1 MIASEALKKAGD
13 KPAAAKKRVV
23 EVSYAVGDQVT
34 VIDGPFAT
42 MAAVV
47 SDVEPTTQK
56 LTVLVPSSGATR
68 RWNSASIRWRS
79 FSKSSDVVC
88 MNGGRFPAAFCV
100 AGTICA
106 TTCHA
111 RTIALMA
118 SKGKPSPRSAV
129 KPLSNAQVSRLAK
142 AHTLVDPMHDL
153 PTGPDRTINE
163 AEIAAQNPKGTSRLL
178 KGVDVVFR
186 ASCRTYA
193 WGLDNIPETG
203 PFITAAT
210 HVTMFDV
217 FVPMASLFHMGR
229 RPRYMAKAEMAHWP
243 LIGKWFQIVGMQPV
257 QRRSGKARAIE
268 ETSVEILTSGRPLTV
283 WPEGTV
289 TRDPKKWPMSMK
301 NGVGVIAL
309 EASRRL
315 GYQVPLFCAVTWG
328 AASIN
333 TVAVAAQERRHVLR
347 RAAGLR

>member
-1 MIASEALKKAGD
+1 
-13 KPAAAKKRVV
+13 
-23 EVSYAVGDQVT
+23 
-34 VIDGPFAT
+34 
-42 MAAVV
+42 MA
-47 SDVEPTTQK
+47 
-56 LTVLVPSSGATR
+56 
-68 RWNSASIRWRS
+68 
-79 FSKSSDVVC
+79 F
-88 MNGGRFPAAFCV
+88 
-100 AGTICA
+100 
-106 TTCHA
+106 
-111 RTIALMA
+111 MA

-333 TVAVAAQERRHVLR
+333 HWWPWPRKNVVMCYDAQLDYADLLVDSESWGDEPPVELADELTRRVRVRMTQVMAEIRGERAPSGYWDYRTMR
-347 RAAGLR
+347 RVTD

>member
-1 MIASEALKKAGD
+1 
-13 KPAAAKKRVV
+13 
-23 EVSYAVGDQVT
+23 
-34 VIDGPFAT
+34 
-42 MAAVV
+42 
-47 SDVEPTTQK
+47 
-56 LTVLVPSSGATR
+56 
-68 RWNSASIRWRS
+68 
-79 FSKSSDVVC
+79 
-88 MNGGRFPAAFCV
+88 
-100 AGTICA
+100 
-106 TTCHA
+106 
-111 RTIALMA
+111 MA

-333 TVAVAAQERRHVLR
+333 HWWPWPRKNVVMCYDAQLDYADLLVDSESWGDEPPVELADALTRRVRVRMTQVMAEIRGERAPSGYWDYRTMR
-347 RAAGLR
+347 RVTD

>member
-1 MIASEALKKAGD
+1 
-13 KPAAAKKRVV
+13 
-23 EVSYAVGDQVT
+23 
-34 VIDGPFAT
+34 
-42 MAAVV
+42 
-47 SDVEPTTQK
+47 
-56 LTVLVPSSGATR
+56 
-68 RWNSASIRWRS
+68 
-79 FSKSSDVVC
+79 
-88 MNGGRFPAAFCV
+88 
-100 AGTICA
+100 
-106 TTCHA
+106 
-111 RTIALMA
+111 MA

-129 KPLSNAQVSRLAK
+129 KPLSNVQVSRLAK

-333 TVAVAAQERRHVLR
+333 HWWPWPRKNVVMCYDAQLDYADLLVDSESWGDEPPVELADELTRRVRVRMTQVMAEIRGERAPSGYWDYRTMR
-347 RAAGLR
+347 RVTD

>member
-1 MIASEALKKAGD
+1 
-13 KPAAAKKRVV
+13 
-23 EVSYAVGDQVT
+23 
-34 VIDGPFAT
+34 
-42 MAAVV
+42 
-47 SDVEPTTQK
+47 
-56 LTVLVPSSGATR
+56 
-68 RWNSASIRWRS
+68 
-79 FSKSSDVVC
+79 
-88 MNGGRFPAAFCV
+88 
-100 AGTICA
+100 
-106 TTCHA
+106 
-111 RTIALMA
+111 MA

-315 GYQVPLFCAVTWG
+315 GYRVPLFCAVTWG

-333 TVAVAAQERRHVLR
+333 HWWPWPRKNVVMCYDAQLDYADLLVDSESWGDEPPVELADELTRRVRVRMTQVMAEIRGERAPSGYWDYRTMR
-347 RAAGLR
+347 RVTD

>member
-1 MIASEALKKAGD
+1 
-13 KPAAAKKRVV
+13 
-23 EVSYAVGDQVT
+23 
-34 VIDGPFAT
+34 
-42 MAAVV
+42 
-47 SDVEPTTQK
+47 
-56 LTVLVPSSGATR
+56 
-68 RWNSASIRWRS
+68 
-79 FSKSSDVVC
+79 
-88 MNGGRFPAAFCV
+88 
-100 AGTICA
+100 
-106 TTCHA
+106 
-111 RTIALMA
+111 MA

-333 TVAVAAQERRHVLR
+333 HWWPWPRKNVVMCYDAQLDYADLLVDSESWGDEPPVELADELTRRVRVRMTQVMAEIRGERAPSGCWDYRTMR
-347 RAAGLR
+347 RVTD

>member
-1 MIASEALKKAGD
+1 
-13 KPAAAKKRVV
+13 
-23 EVSYAVGDQVT
+23 
-34 VIDGPFAT
+34 
-42 MAAVV
+42 
-47 SDVEPTTQK
+47 
-56 LTVLVPSSGATR
+56 
-68 RWNSASIRWRS
+68 
-79 FSKSSDVVC
+79 
-88 MNGGRFPAAFCV
+88 MNGG
-100 AGTICA
+100 
-106 TTCHA
+106 
-111 RTIALMA
+111 
-118 SKGKPSPRSAV
+118 SAV

-333 TVAVAAQERRHVLR
+333 HWWPWPRKNVVMCYDAQLDYADLLVDSESWGDEPPVELADELTRRVRVRMTQVMAEIRGERAPSGYWDYRTMR
-347 RAAGLR
+347 RVTD

>member
-1 MIASEALKKAGD
+1 
-13 KPAAAKKRVV
+13 
-23 EVSYAVGDQVT
+23 
-34 VIDGPFAT
+34 
-42 MAAVV
+42 
-47 SDVEPTTQK
+47 
-56 LTVLVPSSGATR
+56 
-68 RWNSASIRWRS
+68 
-79 FSKSSDVVC
+79 
-88 MNGGRFPAAFCV
+88 
-100 AGTICA
+100 
-106 TTCHA
+106 
-111 RTIALMA
+111 MA

-333 TVAVAAQERRHVLR
+333 HWWPWPRKNVVMCYDAQLDYADLLVDSESWGDEPPVELADELTRRVRVRMTQVMAEIRGERVPSGYWDYRTMSRVTD
-347 RAAGLR
+347 

>member
-1 MIASEALKKAGD
+1 
-13 KPAAAKKRVV
+13 
-23 EVSYAVGDQVT
+23 
-34 VIDGPFAT
+34 
-42 MAAVV
+42 
-47 SDVEPTTQK
+47 
-56 LTVLVPSSGATR
+56 
-68 RWNSASIRWRS
+68 
-79 FSKSSDVVC
+79 
-88 MNGGRFPAAFCV
+88 
-100 AGTICA
+100 
-106 TTCHA
+106 
-111 RTIALMA
+111 MA

-309 EASRRL
+309 EVSRRL

-333 TVAVAAQERRHVLR
+333 HWWPWPRKNVVMCYDAQLDYADLLVDSESWGDEPPVELADELTRRVRVRMTQVMAEIRGERAPSGYWDYCTMSRVTD
-347 RAAGLR
+347 

>member
-1 MIASEALKKAGD
+1 
-13 KPAAAKKRVV
+13 
-23 EVSYAVGDQVT
+23 
-34 VIDGPFAT
+34 
-42 MAAVV
+42 
-47 SDVEPTTQK
+47 
-56 LTVLVPSSGATR
+56 
-68 RWNSASIRWRS
+68 
-79 FSKSSDVVC
+79 
-88 MNGGRFPAAFCV
+88 
-100 AGTICA
+100 
-106 TTCHA
+106 
-111 RTIALMA
+111 MA

-333 TVAVAAQERRHVLR
+333 HWWPWPRKNVVMCYDAQLDYADLLVDSESWGDEPPVELADELTRRVRVRMTQVMAEIRGERAPSGYWDYVTD
-347 RAAGLR
+347 

>member
-1 MIASEALKKAGD
+1 
-13 KPAAAKKRVV
+13 
-23 EVSYAVGDQVT
+23 
-34 VIDGPFAT
+34 
-42 MAAVV
+42 
-47 SDVEPTTQK
+47 
-56 LTVLVPSSGATR
+56 
-68 RWNSASIRWRS
+68 
-79 FSKSSDVVC
+79 
-88 MNGGRFPAAFCV
+88 
-100 AGTICA
+100 
-106 TTCHA
+106 
-111 RTIALMA
+111 MA

-333 TVAVAAQERRHVLR
+333 HWWPWPRKNVVMCYDAQLDYADLLVDSESWGDEPPVELADELTRRVRVRMTQVMAEIRGERAPSGYWDYRPMR
-347 RAAGLR
+347 RVTD

>member
-1 MIASEALKKAGD
+1 
-13 KPAAAKKRVV
+13 
-23 EVSYAVGDQVT
+23 
-34 VIDGPFAT
+34 
-42 MAAVV
+42 
-47 SDVEPTTQK
+47 
-56 LTVLVPSSGATR
+56 
-68 RWNSASIRWRS
+68 
-79 FSKSSDVVC
+79 
-88 MNGGRFPAAFCV
+88 
-100 AGTICA
+100 
-106 TTCHA
+106 
-111 RTIALMA
+111 MA

-129 KPLSNAQVSRLAK
+129 KPLSNAQMSRLAK

-163 AEIAAQNPKGTSRLL
+163 AEIAAQNPKGASRLL

-333 TVAVAAQERRHVLR
+333 HWWPWPRKNVVMCYDAQLDYADLLVDSESWGDEPPVELADELTRRVRVRMTQVMAEIRGERAPSGYWDYRTMR
-347 RAAGLR
+347 RVTD

>member
-1 MIASEALKKAGD
+1 M
-13 KPAAAKKRVV
+13 
-23 EVSYAVGDQVT
+23 
-34 VIDGPFAT
+34 
-42 MAAVV
+42 
-47 SDVEPTTQK
+47 
-56 LTVLVPSSGATR
+56 
-68 RWNSASIRWRS
+68 
-79 FSKSSDVVC
+79 
-88 MNGGRFPAAFCV
+88 
-100 AGTICA
+100 
-106 TTCHA
+106 
-111 RTIALMA
+111 ALMA

-163 AEIAAQNPKGTSRLL
+163 AEIAAQNPKDTSRLL

-333 TVAVAAQERRHVLR
+333 HWWPWPRKNVVMCYDAQLDYADLLVDSESWGDEPPVELADELTRRVRVRMTQIMAEIRGERAPSGYWDYRTMSRVTD
-347 RAAGLR
+347 

>member
-1 MIASEALKKAGD
+1 MIRCAGASVQWG
-13 KPAAAKKRVV
+13 
-23 EVSYAVGDQVT
+23 
-34 VIDGPFAT
+34 I
-42 MAAVV
+42 
-47 SDVEPTTQK
+47 
-56 LTVLVPSSGATR
+56 
-68 RWNSASIRWRS
+68 
-79 FSKSSDVVC
+79 
-88 MNGGRFPAAFCV
+88 
-100 AGTICA
+100 
-106 TTCHA
+106 
-111 RTIALMA
+111 MA

-129 KPLSNAQVSRLAK
+129 APLSNEQVARLAK
-142 AHTLVDPMHDL
+142 QHTLVDPMRDL
-153 PTGPDRTINE
+153 PTGPNRRINQS
-163 AEIAAQNPKGTSRLL
+163 EINAQHPKGTKRLL
-178 KGVDVVFR
+178 TGVDLVFK
-186 ASCRTYA
+186 ASCKTRA

-243 LIGKWFQIVGMQPV
+243 VIGKWFQLVGMQPV
-257 QRRSGKARAIE
+257 QRRSGKAKAIE
-268 ETSVEILTSGRPLTV
+268 ETSIEILTSGRPLTI

-309 EASRRL
+309 ESSRRL

-333 TVAVAAQERRHVLR
+333 HWWPWPRKNVVMCYDTRLDYADLLADAQSWGDEVPAELADELTRRIRVRMTEIMAQIRGESAPDSYWDYRTMQRVHD
-347 RAAGLR
+347 

>member
-1 MIASEALKKAGD
+1 
-13 KPAAAKKRVV
+13 
-23 EVSYAVGDQVT
+23 
-34 VIDGPFAT
+34 
-42 MAAVV
+42 
-47 SDVEPTTQK
+47 
-56 LTVLVPSSGATR
+56 
-68 RWNSASIRWRS
+68 
-79 FSKSSDVVC
+79 
-88 MNGGRFPAAFCV
+88 
-100 AGTICA
+100 
-106 TTCHA
+106 
-111 RTIALMA
+111 MA

-163 AEIAAQNPKGTSRLL
+163 AEIAAQSPKGTSRLL

-333 TVAVAAQERRHVLR
+333 HWWPWPRKNVVMCYDAQLDYADLLVDSESWGDEPPVELADELTRRVRVRMTQVMAEIRGERAPSGYWDYRTMR
-347 RAAGLR
+347 RVTD

>member
-1 MIASEALKKAGD
+1 M
-13 KPAAAKKRVV
+13 
-23 EVSYAVGDQVT
+23 
-34 VIDGPFAT
+34 
-42 MAAVV
+42 
-47 SDVEPTTQK
+47 
-56 LTVLVPSSGATR
+56 
-68 RWNSASIRWRS
+68 
-79 FSKSSDVVC
+79 
-88 MNGGRFPAAFCV
+88 
-100 AGTICA
+100 
-106 TTCHA
+106 
-111 RTIALMA
+111 
-118 SKGKPSPRSAV
+118 
-129 KPLSNAQVSRLAK
+129 SRLAK

-210 HVTMFDV
+210 HVTMYDV

-243 LIGKWFQIVGMQPV
+243 LIGRWFQIVGMQPV

-333 TVAVAAQERRHVLR
+333 TGGRGRARTSSCATTRSWITLICWSTASRGAMEPPVGARRRADPPGTCAHDAGHGGDSRRACSLRLLGLPYDEPRYRLIPEHGGHPRR
-347 RAAGLR
+347 RAAPCRAGAFIPARRAHGGLVSGAGVG